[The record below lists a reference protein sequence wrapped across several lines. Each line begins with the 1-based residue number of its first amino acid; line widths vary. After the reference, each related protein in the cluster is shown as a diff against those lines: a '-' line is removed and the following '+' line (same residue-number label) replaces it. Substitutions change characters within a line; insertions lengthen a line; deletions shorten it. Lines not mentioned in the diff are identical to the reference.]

1 MKPGSGIS
9 VKNLIRA
16 MRLPFVSASALP
28 FIFGSLLNKDGF
40 NVLNFLLGLIGVV
53 ATHLSANLIND
64 YADSKSG
71 RDWQDKKY
79 YGLFGGSKLIQE
91 GVLSE
96 LFYFKLAVLF
106 LVVAG
111 TCLLMLAFTLHSML
125 IIQFFLVIVILSWA
139 YSQKPFRLSYRMA
152 GEPVIFLLFGPALV
166 MGGYFIQN
174 EIFPDAR
181 SFILSLPFGFLTTAL
196 LFINEVPDAE
206 ADATVGKKTWVA
218 LTGKQNAYIVYA
230 ILVLFAFFYIAVS
243 MALGYV
249 KWPAVFVFAAA
260 LCCIKAFMILKKD
273 YGNKD
278 RLLAASRLTII
289 GLVIMNVV
297 LILDI
302 LFFT

>member
-9 VKNLIRA
+9 VMNLFRA

-40 NVLNFLLGLIGVV
+40 YFLNFLLGLTGVV
-53 ATHLSANLIND
+53 ATHMSANLIND

-260 LCCIKAFMILKKD
+260 SVHSENE
-273 YGNKD
+273 GP
-278 RLLAASRLTII
+278 
-289 GLVIMNVV
+289 
-297 LILDI
+297 
-302 LFFT
+302 